1 MKRRERNTFITL
13 LIVSLLLTNPV
24 HAEEF
29 KGSLA
34 WSKRVAISTPVSGVI
49 TEVYANAGD
58 KVPSGEKLLQLED
71 EVFKANVASTYTA
84 SQNRIAE
91 YEEAQREVDRMQELY
106 DRTMLSDHDLQTA
119 KNKLIKAKA
128 LKAQAAANH
137 KQARHDLKYST
148 VRAPFDA
155 VVLERRAQPGQV
167 ISSRLQPE
175 PLFVL
180 AEANHMLARIYVPE
194 NWLAKLGKD
203 KPAEVVVNGITYN
216 GKVLAVGLEPAK
228 SESNNSSYPVDIQFE
243 HKDQVL
249 RAGQQANVILQ

>member
-1 MKRRERNTFITL
+1 MKRRERNTFIAL
-13 LIVSLLLTNPV
+13 LFVSLLLINPLQ
-24 HAEEF
+24 AAEF

-49 TEVYANAGD
+49 SEVYANAGD
-58 KVPSGEKLLQLED
+58 KVPSGEKLLRLED

-91 YEEAQREVDRMQELY
+91 YEEARREVDRMQELY
-106 DRTMLSDHDLQTA
+106 DRTMLSDHDLQIA
-119 KNKLIKAKA
+119 KNNLIKAKA

-175 PLFVL
+175 PLFVI
-180 AEANHMLARIYVPE
+180 AEANHMLARIHVPE
-194 NWLAKLGKD
+194 TWLDKLGKD
-203 KPAEVVVNGITYN
+203 KPAEVVVNGTSYT

-228 SESNNSSYPVDIQFE
+228 SESSDSSFPVDIQFDL
-243 HKDQVL
+243 KDQML
-249 RAGQQANVILQ
+249 RAGQQATVVIQ